1 MLSSRTRVRVTAHN
15 LIPKKSQINE
25 RLLSARSGHPMPG
38 LCGLIWPFASAF
50 DHFRVIGIGS
60 SLGGSK

>member
-25 RLLSARSGHPMPG
+25 RLLSAKSGH
-38 LCGLIWPFASAF
+38 STSEK
-50 DHFRVIGIGS
+50 RIGICFQQMQE
-60 SLGGSK
+60 